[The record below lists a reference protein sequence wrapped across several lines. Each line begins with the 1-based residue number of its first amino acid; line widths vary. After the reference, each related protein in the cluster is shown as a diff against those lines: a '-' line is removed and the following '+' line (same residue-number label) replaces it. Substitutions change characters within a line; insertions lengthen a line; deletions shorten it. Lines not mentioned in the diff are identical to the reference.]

1 MVLVVVTSMSDLED
15 TVQLASVIASTL
27 NITP

>member
-15 TVQLASVIASTL
+15 TVQLTSVIASTL